1 MSVQQG
7 SERSKPIG
15 ALSRTMERDGA
26 GQTDGKAGKQRGLTT
41 PRSGGGSGGGFRD
54 GSAGGSAGGSGT
66 TRTSQARASG
76 QSSSAESK
84 LELAEALL
92 LTEDVA
98 ACAARAMDWL
108 CERGRVKQAI
118 CAVLDPEEGRLVCV
132 ASRGLPEGAARDFSI
147 DLSDRDDPIA
157 AALAGDEPVTFR
169 KSAGREHPWTP
180 FGGAS
185 FVVFPLGKAGR
196 PTDAAGKDREESA
209 QKAGH
214 PGLLLTNPVS
224 SPAAQ
229 DIRWLAALLGP
240 HLARLS
246 GVPARAYELDLKVR
260 AATAA
265 LMQQNEILNQQ
276 MELLNQQRLAL
287 EQASSA
293 KSQFLANMSH
303 EFRTPLNAI
312 LGYTSML
319 LQGIG
324 GELTPQQ
331 TQMLSRVDSNGKNL
345 LSLINDI
352 LDISRIEAGKMPV
365 HFGEFKVS
373 DIVPELLAE
382 LEPMIARSK
391 LAVTTDL
398 GQVPLLRSDRQKVKQ
413 ILLNLIT
420 NALKFTPKGSVTITT
435 AYDPEKRVVT
445 ASVIDTGIGISP
457 ADQAKLFSDFQQAD
471 SSPTRQYGGAG
482 LGLSICRRLAAML
495 GGRITL
501 ESQPGAGSTFTLVLP
516 RQARHRS

>member
-15 ALSRTMERDGA
+15 VLSRTLERDGA
-26 GQTDGKAGKQRGLTT
+26 EPTDGRAARQKGGQAST
-41 PRSGGGSGGGFRD
+41 P
-54 GSAGGSAGGSGT
+54 
-66 TRTSQARASG
+66 
-76 QSSSAESK
+76 ESK
-84 LELAEALL
+84 LALLEDLLLAE
-92 LTEDVA
+92 DVT
-98 ACAARAMDWL
+98 ACATRAMEWL
-108 CERGRVKQAI
+108 FERGRVKHAI
-118 CAVLDPEEGRLVCV
+118 CMVLEPDQGRLTT
-132 ASRGLPEGAARDFSI
+132 AAAKGLQEGAARDFSI
-147 DLSDRDDPIA
+147 DLGDRDDPLA

-169 KSAGREHPWTP
+169 KSAGREPPWTP
-180 FGGAS
+180 FGSAS
-185 FVVFPLGKAGR
+185 FVAFPLSRAARSTEGAA
-196 PTDAAGKDREESA
+196 DAESA
-209 QKAGH
+209 KSAARSTDGEGAPREAR

-224 SPAAQ
+224 SQVAQ
-229 DIRWLAALLGP
+229 DIRWLAGMLGP
-240 HLARLS
+240 QLARLLDQNA
-246 GVPARAYELDLKVR
+246 PARAYELDLKVR

-265 LMQQNEILNQQ
+265 LLQHNELLNQQ
-276 MELLNQQRLAL
+276 NELLNQQRLAL

-319 LQGIG
+319 LQGMG

-331 TQMLSRVDSNGKNL
+331 TQMLTRVDSNGKNL

-365 HFGEFKVS
+365 HFGEFRVS

-382 LEPMIARSK
+382 LDPMIARSK
-391 LAVTTDL
+391 LAVETDL

-420 NALKFTPKGSVTITT
+420 NALKFTPKGSVTIAT
-435 AYDPEKRVVT
+435 AYDAEKRTIT
-445 ASVIDTGIGISP
+445 ASVIDTGIGISE

-501 ESQPGAGSTFTLVLP
+501 ESKVGEGSTFTLVLP

>member
-1 MSVQQG
+1 V
-7 SERSKPIG
+7 
-15 ALSRTMERDGA
+15 
-26 GQTDGKAGKQRGLTT
+26 
-41 PRSGGGSGGGFRD
+41 
-54 GSAGGSAGGSGT
+54 
-66 TRTSQARASG
+66 
-76 QSSSAESK
+76 
-84 LELAEALL
+84 
-92 LTEDVA
+92 
-98 ACAARAMDWL
+98 
-108 CERGRVKQAI
+108 
-118 CAVLDPEEGRLVCV
+118 
-132 ASRGLPEGAARDFSI
+132 
-147 DLSDRDDPIA
+147 
-157 AALAGDEPVTFR
+157 
-169 KSAGREHPWTP
+169 
-180 FGGAS
+180 
-185 FVVFPLGKAGR
+185 
-196 PTDAAGKDREESA
+196 
-209 QKAGH
+209 
-214 PGLLLTNPVS
+214 
-224 SPAAQ
+224 AQ
-229 DIRWLAALLGP
+229 DIRWLAGILGP
-240 HLARLS
+240 QLARLLDQNA
-246 GVPARAYELDLKVR
+246 PARAYELDLKVR

-265 LMQQNEILNQQ
+265 LLQHNELLNQQ
-276 MELLNQQRLAL
+276 NELLNQQRLAL

-319 LQGIG
+319 LEGMG

-331 TQMLSRVDSNGKNL
+331 TQMLTRVDSNGKNL

-365 HFGEFKVS
+365 HFGEFRVS

-382 LEPMIARSK
+382 LDPMIARSK
-391 LAVTTDL
+391 LAVETDL

-420 NALKFTPKGSVTITT
+420 NALKFTPKGSVTIAT
-435 AYDPEKRVVT
+435 AYDAEKRTIT
-445 ASVIDTGIGISP
+445 ASVIDTGIGISE

-501 ESQPGAGSTFTLVLP
+501 QSKVGEGSTFTLVLP

>member
-15 ALSRTMERDGA
+15 ALGRTLERDEA
-26 GQTDGKAGKQRGLTT
+26 TDGRAARQKGGPTST
-41 PRSGGGSGGGFRD
+41 P
-54 GSAGGSAGGSGT
+54 
-66 TRTSQARASG
+66 
-76 QSSSAESK
+76 ESK
-84 LELAEALL
+84 LELLEDLL
-92 LTEDVA
+92 LAEDVT
-98 ACAARAMDWL
+98 ACATRAMEWL
-108 CERGRVKQAI
+108 FERGRVKHAI
-118 CAVLDPEEGRLVCV
+118 CVVLEPDQGRLATVV
-132 ASRGLPEGAARDFSI
+132 ARGLPEGAARDFSV
-147 DLSDRDDPIA
+147 DLGDRDDPLA

-169 KSAGREHPWTP
+169 KSAGREPPWTP
-180 FGGAS
+180 FGSAS
-185 FVVFPLGKAGR
+185 FVAFPLGRVAR
-196 PTDAAGKDREESA
+196 STDGAAPRSTDGEGPPREA
-209 QKAGH
+209 R

-224 SPAAQ
+224 SQVAQ
-229 DIRWLAALLGP
+229 DVRWLAGILGP
-240 HLARLS
+240 QLARLLDQNA
-246 GVPARAYELDLKVR
+246 PARAYELDLKVR

-265 LMQQNEILNQQ
+265 LLQHNELLNQQ
-276 MELLNQQRLAL
+276 NELLNQQRLAL

-319 LQGIG
+319 LEGMG

-331 TQMLSRVDSNGKNL
+331 TQMLTRVDSNGKNL

-365 HFGEFKVS
+365 HFGEFRVS

-382 LEPMIARSK
+382 LDPMIARSK
-391 LAVTTDL
+391 LAVETDL

-420 NALKFTPKGSVTITT
+420 NALKFTPKGSVTIAT
-435 AYDPEKRVVT
+435 AYDAEKRTIT
-445 ASVIDTGIGISP
+445 ASVIDTGIGISE

-501 ESQPGAGSTFTLVLP
+501 QSKVGEGSTFTLVLP

>member
-15 ALSRTMERDGA
+15 ALGRTVERDGA
-26 GQTDGKAGKQRGLTT
+26 EQPDGRAGRQKG
-41 PRSGGGSGGGFRD
+41 
-54 GSAGGSAGGSGT
+54 AA
-66 TRTSQARASG
+66 
-76 QSSSAESK
+76 SAESK
-84 LELAEALL
+84 LELVEALL
-92 LTEDVA
+92 LAEDVA

-108 CERGRVKQAI
+108 AERGRVKHAI
-118 CAVLDPEEGRLVCV
+118 CAVLEPDHGRLVSV
-132 ASRGLPEGAARDFSI
+132 ASRGLPEAATRDFSVN
-147 DLSDRDDPIA
+147 LSDRDDPLV
-157 AALAGDEPVTFR
+157 AALAGDDPVTFR
-169 KSAGREHPWTP
+169 KNAGREHPWTP
-180 FGGAS
+180 FGSAS
-185 FVVFPLGKAGR
+185 FMAFPLGR
-196 PTDAAGKDREESA
+196 PARERVSEPA
-209 QKAGH
+209 QAPAHAEEDGDGSPPDVR
-214 PGLLLTNPVS
+214 PGLLLTNAVS
-224 SPAAQ
+224 SQVAQ
-229 DIRWLAALLGP
+229 DIRWLAAILGP
-240 HLARLS
+240 QLARLADQNA
-246 GVPARAYELDLKVR
+246 PARAYELDLKVR

-265 LMQQNEILNQQ
+265 LLQQNEILNQQ
-276 MELLNQQRLAL
+276 NELLNQQRLAL

-319 LQGIG
+319 LQGVA

-331 TQMLSRVDSNGKNL
+331 SQMLGRVDSNGKNL

-365 HFGEFKVS
+365 HFGEFRVS
-373 DIVPELLAE
+373 DMVPELLAE
-382 LEPMIARSK
+382 LDSMIARSK
-391 LAVTTDL
+391 LTVTTDL

-420 NALKFTPKGSVTITT
+420 NALKFTPKGSVTIAT
-435 AYDPEKRVVT
+435 AYDPEKRVIT

-501 ESQPGAGSTFTLVLP
+501 ESKPGEGSTFTLVLP